1 MKVIASTDASA
12 YKYLNDANP
21 ALWSRHAFSTHSKSD
36 MLLNNLTETFNAWI
50 KKSRDKTLL
59 TMLEMIQMQLMTR
72 FHSQNVPKFRRS
84 WKDPKMKQGTVYV
97 DGGMSWSLRL
107 TTCSSHDE

>member
-72 FHSQNVPKFRRS
+72 FQQKRDGVRAATHKMSQNLEEVGKIQR
-84 WKDPKMKQGTVYV
+84 
-97 DGGMSWSLRL
+97 
-107 TTCSSHDE
+107 